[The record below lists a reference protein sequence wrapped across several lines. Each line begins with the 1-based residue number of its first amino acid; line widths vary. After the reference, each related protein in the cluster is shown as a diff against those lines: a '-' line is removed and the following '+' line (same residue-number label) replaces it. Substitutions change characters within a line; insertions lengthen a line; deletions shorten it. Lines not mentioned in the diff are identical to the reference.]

1 MGHFRIGVWPMV
13 RHLLLLC
20 PCSWQMPHLR
30 LGGGVVLGS
39 YGAGGDGV
47 AWGLRTG
54 EKEGLQGGGELP
66 VGRGTDGRGQVRS
79 LSSSGQNSLI
89 LSYRYH

>member
-1 MGHFRIGVWPMV
+1 M
-13 RHLLLLC
+13 
-20 PCSWQMPHLR
+20 
-30 LGGGVVLGS
+30 LGS
-39 YGAGGDGV
+39 YGGDGV

-54 EKEGLQGGGELP
+54 EKGGLQGGGELS

-79 LSSSGQNSLI
+79 LSLSGQNSLI

>member
-1 MGHFRIGVWPMV
+1 M
-13 RHLLLLC
+13 
-20 PCSWQMPHLR
+20 
-30 LGGGVVLGS
+30 LGS
-39 YGAGGDGV
+39 DGDGGGDGV
-47 AWGLRTG
+47 VRRVLRTG
-54 EKEGLQGGGELP
+54 EKGGLQGGGELP